1 MSAPSELLRS
11 RPERAPRVARVLVID
26 DELFVVQALRLV
38 LAREFDV
45 TGTTLPEQALEW
57 LLAGQSYDVIL
68 CDVMM
73 PGITGVALRDRIA
86 AARPEHASRVVF
98 ITGGLLLPEVRSA
111 LEGVPNAV
119 LEKPIDLESLREL
132 IRRRVHRA
140 WQSADCAI

>member
-1 MSAPSELLRS
+1 MLRS
-11 RPERAPRVARVLVID
+11 RSERAPRIARVLVID

-45 TGTTLPEQALEW
+45 TGTTRPEQALEW

-73 PGITGVALRDRIA
+73 PGVTGVALRERIA
-86 AARPEHASRVVF
+86 EARPEQASRVVF

-111 LEGVPNAV
+111 LDGVSNPV

-132 IRRRVHRA
+132 IRRRVLRA
-140 WQSADCAI
+140 WQTADCAI